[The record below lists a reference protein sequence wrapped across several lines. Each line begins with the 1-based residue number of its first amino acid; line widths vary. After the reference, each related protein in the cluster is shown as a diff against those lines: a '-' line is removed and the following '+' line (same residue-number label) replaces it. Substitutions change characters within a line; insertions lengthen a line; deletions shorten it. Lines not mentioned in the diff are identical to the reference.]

1 MSVIQGK
8 YILIFFFGG
17 ISRHCL
23 ESVHMPLFSKG
34 VFLLNI
40 KYNKNC
46 RNFPD
51 PFSETKEATSF
62 IYQAENIK
70 RGNKIN

>member
-8 YILIFFFGG
+8 YVLILFFDG
-17 ISRHCL
+17 IPRHCL
-23 ESVHMPLFSKG
+23 EGVDLSLFSKG
-34 VFLLNI
+34 VSLLNI

-46 RNFPD
+46 RIFPD
-51 PFSETKEATSF
+51 SFSETKETTSF